1 MTDAIKKE
9 AQALFSVG
17 LQSNGALKNSAL
29 SFNDCLSFSIQPSYS
44 TSHRKMHLAYR
55 QSILHCNV
63 GRVDEVDFNQDEI
76 RLAHLGVMLEA

>member
-29 SFNDCLSFSIQPSYS
+29 SFNEICDFSLMSLQVDICVALGLHLSPYLVS
-44 TSHRKMHLAYR
+44 AGD
-55 QSILHCNV
+55 N
-63 GRVDEVDFNQDEI
+63 
-76 RLAHLGVMLEA
+76 